1 MKKKLPSETVHELN
15 CLRNTVKQL
24 KSANEY
30 HKGKIAMYE
39 LQSAESAAG
48 EKQSGIIITLLFLAL
63 FWSNA
68 YHFLIGIDYA

>member
-30 HKGKIAMYE
+30 HKSKIAMYE
-39 LQSAESAAG
+39 VESAKGAAG
-48 EKQSGIIITLLFLAL
+48 EKQSGIIIALLFLAL
-63 FWSNA
+63 LWSNI
-68 YHFLIGIDYA
+68 YHFFS

>member
-1 MKKKLPSETVHELN
+1 MKKKLPPETVHELN

-39 LQSAESAAG
+39 AESTKGAAG
-48 EKQSGIIITLLFLAL
+48 ENQSGIIIAMLFLAL
-63 FWSNA
+63 FWSNV
-68 YHFLIGIDYA
+68 YHFLN

>member
-30 HKGKIAMYE
+30 HKSKIAMYE
-39 LQSAESAAG
+39 AERVRMLGDTKGSV
-48 EKQSGIIITLLFLAL
+48 IIMALLFLAL
-63 FWSNA
+63 FWSNV
-68 YHFLIGIDYA
+68 YHFFS

>member
-1 MKKKLPSETVHELN
+1 MRKKLPPETLHELN

-30 HKGKIAMYE
+30 HESKIAMYE

-48 EKQSGIIITLLFLAL
+48 EKQSGIIIALLFLAL
-63 FWSNA
+63 LWSNV
-68 YHFLIGIDYA
+68 YHFFS